1 MTTLDEWLKHRP
13 GDRDR
18 IDRIKA
24 DMDSEVNPEVTD
36 DD

>member
-1 MTTLDEWLKHRP
+1 MTTLDELLEQRP

-24 DMDSEVNPEVTD
+24 EPEVNPEVTD